1 MNFHRNQLLTE
12 SDKRKYKDIFSKLTI
27 PETTMTLPALSA
39 IQSKTKVMKSSL
51 SAQPTNVPTNLI
63 ASMVQQDNSTTCT
76 TTTNSSKS
84 SENETLSSIPNEPAA
99 VNNNNSWMYCSE
111 IPITARPQLPSLPH
125 QKNQTKTSIARQVT
139 SVVKRHTYRQQI
151 YTDKII

>member
-1 MNFHRNQLLTE
+1 
-12 SDKRKYKDIFSKLTI
+12 
-27 PETTMTLPALSA
+27 MTLPALSA
-39 IQSKTKVMKSSL
+39 VQTKTKVMKSSL

-63 ASMVQQDNSTTCT
+63 ASMVQQENSTTTTT

-84 SENETLSSIPNEPAA
+84 SENATLSSSIPNEPAVT

-125 QKNQTKTSIARQVT
+125 QKNQTKTSIGRQVT